1 MRPETLWLHL
11 AITGMNR
18 LSGHIDK
25 IKTAGQL
32 SIVTVRLTGHMH
44 LSAIIIETPKT
55 VNYLKEKNAVDVL
68 FKETEVIVSVADE
81 TQTSV
86 FNAVEAV
93 ISKIEEDVL
102 LSRIS
107 LSTDAGMITAI
118 IATEMIERLGLRVG
132 KKAKALI
139 KLNEIMLAEQ

>member
-1 MRPETLWLHL
+1 
-11 AITGMNR
+11 MNR
-18 LSGHIDK
+18 LSGNIDK

-32 SIVTVRLTGHMH
+32 SIVTVRLAGRIE

-55 VNYLKEKNAVDVL
+55 VNYLKEKNAIDVL

-118 IATEMIERLGLRVG
+118 IATKMIERLGLSIG